1 MGIFSRLTDIV
12 NSNLSALL
20 DRAEEPEKMIRF
32 IIQEMEDT
40 LVEVRTTAARTIAD
54 KKESGRKLSR
64 LESAQAEWQR
74 KAELALSKGREDLA
88 KGALVEKARLEETAR
103 SLTEELSQI
112 DEVLVQHDDDVAK
125 LQSKLAEAKTK
136 QKSFQ
141 TRHATATSQLRV
153 RRQLFDKRIEE
164 SFARFEQVEKKLDEV
179 EGEVEAYDLG
189 RRRSLVEEFSDLEA
203 ADAIEDELTALKK
216 RLAKSGSSEGQS

>member
-125 LQSKLAEAKTK
+125 LQSKLAEAKAK

>member
-40 LVEVRTTAARTIAD
+40 LVEVRTTAARTIAE
-54 KKESGRKLSR
+54 KKENGRKLTR
-64 LESAQAEWQR
+64 LEEAQAEWQR
-74 KAELALSKGREDLA
+74 KAELALSKDREDLA
-88 KGALVEKARLEETAR
+88 KGALVEKARLAEAAKLLA
-103 SLTEELSQI
+103 SELSQI
-112 DEVLVQHDDDVAK
+112 DAALTQHDDDVAK
-125 LQSKLAEAKTK
+125 LQSKLAEAKAK
-136 QKSFQ
+136 QKTIQ
-141 TRHATATSQLRV
+141 TRQDTANSRLRV

-164 SFARFEQVEKKLDEV
+164 SFARYEQVEKKLDEV

-189 RRRSLVEEFSDLEA
+189 RRRTLVEEFSDLEA
-203 ADAIEDELTALKK
+203 EDAVEEELSALKT
-216 RLAKSGSSEGQS
+216 RLAKRSTTGGQS

>member
-54 KKESGRKLSR
+54 KKENDRKLKR
-64 LESAQAEWQR
+64 LEEAQAEWQR

-88 KGALVEKARLEETAR
+88 KGALVEKARLAEAA
-103 SLTEELSQI
+103 SLLTDELSQI
-112 DEVLVQHDDDVAK
+112 DGVLTQHDDDVAK
-125 LQSKLAEAKTK
+125 LQSKLAEAKAK
-136 QKSFQ
+136 QKSIQ
-141 TRHATATSQLRV
+141 TRHDTANSRLRV

-189 RRRSLVEEFSDLEA
+189 RRRTLVEEFSDLEA
-203 ADAIEDELTALKK
+203 EDAVEEELSALKT
-216 RLAKSGSSEGQS
+216 RLAKRSPTGGQS

>member
-141 TRHATATSQLRV
+141 TCHATATSQLRV